1 MDNNFP
7 PLDEV
12 RWGIIGCG
20 DVTEI
25 KSGPALQKV
34 AHSRLVNV
42 MRRDGDKARDYAER
56 HNVPRFTD
64 DAQEILDDPEV
75 NIVYVAT
82 PPAAHEEMALRV
94 AAAGKPCYV
103 EKPMARSYEEC
114 RRMVKAFRAAE
125 LPLFVAYYRR
135 AMPRFVRAKEIIE
148 SRQLGEITRVDYRML
163 QKPAR
168 DNEMWR
174 LNAQIAGAGLFLDLG
189 SHTLDVLDWLLGP
202 QQDVRGYAENRGGHY
217 DVEDFVELD
226 FTLVNGATGH
236 GLWNFNSDQS
246 ADVITV
252 TGTRGNFAMSTF
264 GSDPIRLTVDGAT
277 QELEDVMPMHV
288 QQPLIAKIVADL
300 RGGESAPS
308 TGESAAR
315 TSRVMDVALERFY
328 HGRDDAFWNRSNW
341 RHS

>member
-1 MDNNFP
+1 MDNFP
-7 PLDEV
+7 VLDEV

-42 MRRDGDKARDYAER
+42 MRRDGDKARDYAQR

-64 DAQEILDDPEV
+64 DAQGIIDDPEV

-82 PPAAHEEMALRV
+82 PPDAHEPLALRV

-103 EKPMARSYEEC
+103 EKPMARSYAEC
-114 RRMVKAFRAAE
+114 RRMNAAFRAAN

-135 AMPRFVRAKEIIE
+135 ALPRFVRAKQIIE
-148 SRQLGEITRVDYRML
+148 SKQLGEITRVDYRML
-163 QKPAR
+163 QRPTR
-168 DNEMWR
+168 DSEMWR

-189 SHTLDVLDWLLGP
+189 SHTLDVLDWLLGQP
-202 QQDVRGYAENRGGHY
+202 QNVNGHAENRGGHY
-217 DVEDFVELD
+217 DVEDYVELN
-226 FTLVNGATGH
+226 FQLANGATGH
-236 GLWNFNSDQS
+236 GLWNFNADQS

-264 GSDPIRLTVDGAT
+264 GSDPIRLTIDGAT

-328 HGRDDAFWNRSNW
+328 HGRDDAFWQRSNW
-341 RHS
+341 RNS